1 LGFIFV
7 SLSNYF
13 GILIPQRIGKAL
25 DFVREQLVANS
36 EAGTTNLSE
45 ELSAALLQFVLI
57 VIGFVL
63 LKGLFMYFM
72 RQTIIVVSRLIEY
85 DLRKDVYEHL
95 QTLDTS
101 FYKRN
106 KTGDL
111 MARISEDVSKV
122 RNYLGPGILY
132 GVNLISLFALT
143 IFAMIRVSPELTFY
157 TLLPLPFLSLSIY
170 YVSDKINSKSTIIQQ
185 QLSKLTVIAQEAYSG
200 IRVLKSYGKE
210 AQFIGHFE
218 EESEDFRKKSL
229 DLAIFNAFFFPLMI
243 LLINISTLLV
253 LIISGHLVADG
264 TVSAGNILEFIIYVN
279 MLTWPVTSIG
289 WIASVVQ
296 EAAASQARINAIME
310 EQSVLVDGTVS
321 GQAIKGDLVFDKVT
335 FVYPETGV
343 KAMDNISFKI
353 KSGQKIAIIGKT
365 ASGKST
371 IGELILRMYDIN
383 EGSIT
388 LDGLPLK
395 QYKMSHIRE
404 NIAYVP
410 QDVFLFSDTIQ
421 ANIGF
426 GTSGVSEEEAKKFA
440 GYASVDEDIQKLPE
454 GYQALVGERGVTL
467 SGGQKQRVSI
477 ARALIKN
484 PDMVILDDCLSAVDV
499 ETEHQI
505 LQYLNSA
512 LAGKTAII
520 ITHRVHSLQDFD
532 QIIVLEEGKIAEMG
546 SHEQLANS
554 GGFYAQQLENSRN
567 ATEYAVQVEK

>member
-1 LGFIFV
+1 
-7 SLSNYF
+7 
-13 GILIPQRIGKAL
+13 
-25 DFVREQLVANS
+25 
-36 EAGTTNLSE
+36 
-45 ELSAALLQFVLI
+45 
-57 VIGFVL
+57 
-63 LKGLFMYFM
+63 
-72 RQTIIVVSRLIEY
+72 
-85 DLRKDVYEHL
+85 
-95 QTLDTS
+95 
-101 FYKRN
+101 
-106 KTGDL
+106 
-111 MARISEDVSKV
+111 
-122 RNYLGPGILY
+122 
-132 GVNLISLFALT
+132 
-143 IFAMIRVSPELTFY
+143 
-157 TLLPLPFLSLSIY
+157 
-170 YVSDKINSKSTIIQQ
+170 
-185 QLSKLTVIAQEAYSG
+185 
-200 IRVLKSYGKE
+200 
-210 AQFIGHFE
+210 
-218 EESEDFRKKSL
+218 
-229 DLAIFNAFFFPLMI
+229 
-243 LLINISTLLV
+243 
-253 LIISGHLVADG
+253 
-264 TVSAGNILEFIIYVN
+264 

-310 EQSVLVDGTVS
+310 EKSVLVDGTIS

-353 KSGQKIAIIGKT
+353 KAGQKIAIIGKT

-454 GYQALVGERGVTL
+454 AYQALVGERGVTL

-546 SHEQLANS
+546 THEQLANS
-554 GGFYAQQLENSRN
+554 GGFYAQQLENSRS